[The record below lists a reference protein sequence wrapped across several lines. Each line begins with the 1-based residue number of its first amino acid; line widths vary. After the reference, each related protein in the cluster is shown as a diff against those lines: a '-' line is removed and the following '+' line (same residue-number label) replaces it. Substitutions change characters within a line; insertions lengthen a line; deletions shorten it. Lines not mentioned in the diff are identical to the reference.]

1 MNESRTGWFAA
12 HRRALCMAAA
22 AVLLLA
28 AVTAAVIFAVRGKG
42 EEPAAD
48 PGTAAAAPTSTAVP
62 ASAETTAAPQATA
75 RETMRAAVTQ
85 AQTQPAAAEET
96 AAKRT
101 DGSKAVYYPQSLS
114 VTAKQ
119 YPVIVWANGTGCVTA
134 TYDGLLTRFAQA
146 GYVVVADSS
155 VMTADGTAQRD
166 SIAYI
171 FAEASEKGSPFYGK
185 IDTAR
190 VGAAGHSQGGR
201 SAVVA
206 ANADRRITCVL
217 SIAGSNFPS
226 EAEGLRTPVFFMT
239 GTADAVVASAMWV
252 KPAYDAVDGTAV
264 YASLKG
270 GVHTTCM
277 TSPDKIAGY
286 AVDWFDAY
294 LKGDRTKAAVFAAS
308 GALARDDDWQDF
320 ARKG

>member
-12 HRRALCMAAA
+12 HRRALCIAAA

-28 AVTAAVIFAVRGKG
+28 AVAAAVVFAVRGKG
-42 EEPAAD
+42 EE
-48 PGTAAAAPTSTAVP
+48 TAANPSKTAVPASTAVP
-62 ASAETTAAPQATA
+62 TSAETTAAPQTDPAPTT
-75 RETMRAAVTQ
+75 RKAVTQ

-101 DGSKAVYYPQSLS
+101 DGDKTVYYPQSLS

-119 YPVIVWANGTGCVTA
+119 YPVIVWANGTGCATA
-134 TYDGLLTRFAQA
+134 TYDGLLTRFAEA

-166 SIAYI
+166 SIDYI
-171 FAEASEKGSPFYGK
+171 LAEASEQGSPFYGN
-185 IDTAR
+185 IDTAK